1 MVTWFVGLDPVWQA
15 TLAGLFT
22 WAMTALGSSIVF
34 FFNEL
39 NQKLLDIMNSFS
51 AGVMIAASF
60 WSLLLPSINYAEDA
74 RYGIWSFLPAVVG
87 IVAGT
92 VFLKIIDK
100 TVPHMPFYKERN
112 ESRGREVNGLS
123 SADLLFLSLTIH
135 NIPDGLAMG
144 VAFGAIGAANLG
156 NTATLASA
164 IAITLGIG
172 LQNLPEGAA
181 VSMPIRAGGSS
192 KWHAFNLGQAS
203 ALVEIGS
210 ATLGAL
216 LVTKIIIITPYALAF
231 AAGAMI
237 FVSIEE
243 LIPKSQSNGNSDIAT
258 LSFIVGF
265 VVMMTLDVIL
275 G

>member
-1 MVTWFVGLDPVWQA
+1 MVTWFLELAPVWQA

-22 WAMTALGSSIVF
+22 WAMTAVGASIVF
-34 FFNEL
+34 FFHEFNV
-39 NQKLLDIMNSFS
+39 KLLDTMNSFS
-51 AGVMIAASF
+51 AGVMVAASF
-60 WSLLLPSINYAEDA
+60 WSLLAPSVDYARDA
-74 RYGIWSFLPAVVG
+74 EYGIWSFVPALVG

-92 VFLKIIDK
+92 GFLRAIDRIVPRMSFYQKRNKAEGMKK
-100 TVPHMPFYKERN
+100 TR
-112 ESRGREVNGLS
+112 LS

-144 VAFGAIGAANLG
+144 VAFGAIGAAGLG
-156 NTATLASA
+156 NATTIASA

-192 KWHAFNLGQAS
+192 KWHSFNLGQAS

-216 LVTKIIIITPYALAF
+216 LVTQIIIITPYALAF

-243 LIPKSQSNGNSDIAT
+243 LIPQSQSHGNSDIAT
-258 LSFIVGF
+258 WSFIVGF
-265 VVMMTLDVIL
+265 VVMMTLDITL